1 MSGPVLTLSGGVG
14 GAKLVLGLSKILDG
28 DDLVV
33 ACNTGDDFDHFGL
46 RICPD
51 IDSVLY
57 ALSGLSNQQ
66 RGWGRRDET
75 WTFMS
80 AIQDLKG
87 PDWFNLGNGD
97 LATHVLRSEFLRQG
111 QSLNAV
117 TAGLATRFGIT
128 ANICPMTDD
137 PVATVVQTPAGDLA
151 FQHYFVRE
159 QCQPCVTGFRFD
171 GIARARPN
179 SQVIAAL
186 RADPKAIII
195 APSNPYVSVDPILHI
210 PGMLDSI
217 KGANAPIVAVSP
229 IVGGQAI
236 KGPAA
241 KMMSELGKDVS
252 VLGIAQHYRDI
263 LDGLVIDHQDAH
275 LAAEIESMGMRVH
288 VAQTLMTNLETRVV
302 LAQATLDFASEI
314 AQ

>member
-1 MSGPVLTLSGGVG
+1 LSGPVLTLSGGVG

-33 ACNTGDDFDHFGL
+33 ACNTGDDFDHLGL

-51 IDSVLY
+51 IDSVIY
-57 ALSGLSNQQ
+57 ALSGLSDQQ

-80 AIQDLKG
+80 AVKDLKG
-87 PDWFNLGNGD
+87 PDWFNLGDGD

-111 QSLNAV
+111 QTLGAV
-117 TAGLATRFGIT
+117 TADLAACLGIT
-128 ANICPMTDD
+128 ANVCPMTDD
-137 PVATVVQTPAGDLA
+137 PVATVVQTPTGDLA

-159 QCQPCVTGFRFD
+159 QCQPTVTGFHFD
-171 GIARARPN
+171 GIAKAQPN
-179 SQVIAAL
+179 DQVINAL
-186 RADPKAIII
+186 RSDPKAIIV

-210 PGMLDSI
+210 PGMLDAL
-217 KGANAPIVAVSP
+217 KGAKAPIVAVSP

-241 KMMSELGKDVS
+241 KMMAELGKDVS
-252 VLGIAQHYRDI
+252 VLGIAQHYRDL
-263 LDGLVIDHQDAH
+263 LDGLVIDQQDAH
-275 LAAEIESMGMRVH
+275 LAAEIERLGMRVH
-288 VAQTLMTNLETRVV
+288 IAQTLMTDLDTRVS
-302 LAQATLDFASEI
+302 LAQTTLDFASEI

>member
-1 MSGPVLTLSGGVG
+1 MSAPVLTLSGGVG
-14 GAKLVLGLSKILDG
+14 GAKLVLGLSKVLDG

-33 ACNTGDDFDHFGL
+33 ACNTGDDFDHLGL

-51 IDSVLY
+51 IDSVIY
-57 ALSGLSNQQ
+57 ALSGLSDQQ

-80 AIQDLKG
+80 AVKDLKG
-87 PDWFNLGNGD
+87 PDWFNLGDGD

-111 QSLNAV
+111 QTLGAV
-117 TAGLATRFGIT
+117 TADLAACLGIT
-128 ANICPMTDD
+128 ANVCPMTDD
-137 PVATVVQTPAGDLA
+137 PVATVVQTPTGDLA

-159 QCQPCVTGFRFD
+159 QCQPTVTGFRFD
-171 GIARARPN
+171 GITQAHPN
-179 SQVIAAL
+179 DQIINAL
-186 RADPKAIII
+186 RSDPKAIII

-210 PGMLDSI
+210 PGMLDAI
-217 KGANAPIVAVSP
+217 KGAKAPIVAVSP

-241 KMMSELGKDVS
+241 KMMEELGKDVS
-252 VLGIAQHYRDI
+252 VLGIAQHYRDL
-263 LDGLVIDHQDAH
+263 LDGLVIDQQDAH
-275 LAAEIESMGMRVH
+275 LAAEIEGLGMRVH
-288 VAQTLMTNLETRVV
+288 IAQTLMTDLETRVA
-302 LAQATLDFASEI
+302 LAQTTLDFAREI

>member
-57 ALSGLSNQQ
+57 ALSGLSDQQ

-87 PDWFNLGNGD
+87 PDWFNLGDGD
-97 LATHVLRSEFLRQG
+97 LATHVLRNEFLRQG

-117 TAGLATRFGIT
+117 TADLATRLGIT
-128 ANICPMTDD
+128 VNVCPMTDD

-179 SQVIAAL
+179 GRVIAAL
-186 RADPKAIII
+186 RSEPKAIII

-210 PGMLDSI
+210 PGMLDAI

-241 KMMSELGKDVS
+241 KMMAELGNDVS

-263 LDGLVIDHQDAH
+263 LDGLVIDLQDAH
-275 LAAEIESMGMRVH
+275 LAAEIEAMGMRVH
-288 VAQTLMTNLETRVV
+288 VAQTLMTDLETRVA